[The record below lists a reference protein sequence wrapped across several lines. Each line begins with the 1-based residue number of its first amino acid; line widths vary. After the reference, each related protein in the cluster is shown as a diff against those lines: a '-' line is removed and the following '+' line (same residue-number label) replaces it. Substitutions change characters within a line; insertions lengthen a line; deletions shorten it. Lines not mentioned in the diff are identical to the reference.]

1 LKEITLMSS
10 KTQRLIALLE
20 RNLKK
25 DHLYDDEQV
34 KLMKNQLRIL
44 KEQLINLKKSSKGF
58 GQ

>member
-34 KLMKNQLRIL
+34 KLMKSQLRIL

>member
-1 LKEITLMSS
+1 MSS